1 MRSTFKVTGLAQA
14 VTEFCRAYDLLS
26 TAGANAIK
34 VMLVAADIDC
44 TNEGEVGKAI
54 TPHLAAHYGIKL
66 VKSERVSKFGD
77 KTFPDNGKGKTAA
90 NVRTLIVKLV
100 VGERASQRNVP
111 EFTVPAEVMRAAKA
125 LRAAEA
131 ALLAACKPYEHAG
144 ALRKQAL
151 AAVK

>member
-1 MRSTFKVTGLAQA
+1 MSASFKVTGLAQA

-34 VMLVAADIDC
+34 VMLVAEGVDC

-54 TPHLAAHYGIKL
+54 TPHLAAHYGVRL
-66 VKSERVSKFGD
+66 LKSERVSKFGD
-77 KTFPDNGKGKTAA
+77 KTFPDTGKGKTAA

-100 VGERASQRNVP
+100 AGERASQRNVP
-111 EFTVPAEVMRAAKA
+111 EFAVPAEVMRAAKA

-151 AAVK
+151 LAVK